1 MNYSTCKGCTLSTWE
16 VYTDIC
22 DKSMHSAKTMDIA
35 KYWQRVYLK
44 LLWLWNFLA
53 LDRLQVSTKVFVQLL
68 EILSEVA
75 LGFLHWDVKKYIPF
89 DARKFECIW
98 PVVLHE
104 AVPEVSKG
112 QVYKSEEKSA
122 YRNCVLNDSITW
134 RFHYW
139 FYYLTILLLDSPFLC
154 SAMSFVPYIRSFS
167 T

>member
-1 MNYSTCKGCTLSTWE
+1 
-16 VYTDIC
+16 
-22 DKSMHSAKTMDIA
+22 MDIA
-35 KYWQRVYLK
+35 KYWLRVYLK

-53 LDRLQVSTKVFVQLL
+53 LDHLQVSTKVFVQLL

-112 QVYKSEEKSA
+112 QVYKSEEK
-122 YRNCVLNDSITW
+122 VPVGIV
-134 RFHYW
+134 
-139 FYYLTILLLDSPFLC
+139 YLTIRLLDDF
-154 SAMSFVPYIRSFS
+154 I